1 MPSRLT
7 QREGTTVNCVKLR
20 TRAAKNGSLTPNTYP
35 RTPVETESD
44 PCGLCWRLDG
54 QFELTAIVEKAE
66 LGNPHGVLTMDA
78 DGSKWLVE
86 VGQPWRNE
94 RAGLTD
100 AMLAKGATLIVV
112 GKRSADKKE
121 QRMKAERIVIGGKNF
136 DLYPE
141 RLPARKP

>member
-1 MPSRLT
+1 MHKSAFFRRCLA
-7 QREGTTVNCVKLR
+7 GLILMGAGLS
-20 TRAAKNGSLTPNTYP
+20 AAFAHHG
-35 RTPVETESD
+35 
-44 PCGLCWRLDG
+44 WRWTDDG
-54 QFELTAIVEKAE
+54 QFELTARVEKAV

-100 AMLAKGATLIVV
+100 AMMAKGATLTVV
-112 GKRSADKKE
+112 GKRSADAKE
-121 QRMKAERIVIGGKNF
+121 QRLKAERIVIGGKNF

-141 RLPARKP
+141 RLPDGKK

>member
-1 MPSRLT
+1 MHKPAFFRRCLAGLILMGAGLS
-7 QREGTTVNCVKLR
+7 
-20 TRAAKNGSLTPNTYP
+20 AAFAHHG
-35 RTPVETESD
+35 
-44 PCGLCWRLDG
+44 WRWTDDG
-54 QFELTAIVEKAE
+54 QFELTARVEKAV

-100 AMLAKGATLIVV
+100 AMMAKGATLTVV
-112 GKRSADKKE
+112 GKRSADAKE
-121 QRMKAERIVIGGKNF
+121 QRLKAERIVIGGKNF

-141 RLPARKP
+141 RLPDGKK

>member
-1 MPSRLT
+1 MFQTRLI
-7 QREGTTVNCVKLR
+7 RRCLVGLLLAGAGLS
-20 TRAAKNGSLTPNTYP
+20 AAFAHHG
-35 RTPVETESD
+35 
-44 PCGLCWRLDG
+44 WRWTKDG
-54 QFELTAIVEKAE
+54 QFELTAVVEKAE

-100 AMLAKGATLIVV
+100 AMLAKGATLIIV
-112 GKRSADKKE
+112 GKRSSDAKE

-141 RLPARKP
+141 RLPDGKK